1 MLAPKRKWI
10 SFITLIV
17 LVAAMRD
24 ANAETQY
31 DTGASDS
38 EIRIGNI
45 MPYSGPASAY
55 GIIGRTMNAF
65 FQMVNDNGGVNGR
78 HINFI
83 SYDDAYSPSKAVEQ
97 ARRLV
102 EDDEVLAIFAPFGT
116 ASNAAIQ
123 RYMNNKRVP
132 QLFVISGASRWG
144 DPEQFPWTIGWQP
157 TYRAE
162 ARVYATYI
170 LTNHPNARIG
180 IIYQNDDFGREYLR
194 GLEDVFKDRFSKM
207 VIATAHYEVGTP
219 TVDSQVVA
227 IKSSAPDIFINV
239 ATPKYAAQAIRKLG
253 ELNWRPLHILTNV
266 SVSIGA
272 VLRPAGLQNSHGIL
286 SAGYQM
292 DVTDAQWA
300 GHPGMQGFRAFLN
313 KYYPEVDRTE
323 SGPLIAY
330 NMGTALVEVIKRC
343 GHNLTR
349 SNIMKIASD
358 LDLEIGGYIPGVRI
372 RTSRADFFPIEQLQM
387 MKFNGAQWDLF
398 GPLVNGGDDRLT
410 ASK

>member
-1 MLAPKRKWI
+1 MLAPKQYWI
-10 SFITLIV
+10 SFIALVV
-17 LVAAMRD
+17 LMAATRC
-24 ANAETQY
+24 ANAEKQY
-31 DTGASDS
+31 DAGASDF

-55 GIIGRTMNAF
+55 GIIGRTMKAF
-65 FQMVNDNGGVNGR
+65 FQMVNDNGGINGR
-78 HINFI
+78 RINFI
-83 SYDDAYSPSKAVEQ
+83 SYDDAYSPSKTMEQ

-102 EDDEVLAIFAPFGT
+102 EDNEVLAIFAPFGT

-144 DPEQFPWTIGWQP
+144 DPGQFPWTMGWQP

-162 ARVYATYI
+162 ARVYANYI
-170 LTNHPNARIG
+170 LSNHPNAHIG

-207 VIATAHYEVGTP
+207 VIAAAHYEVGTP

-227 IKSSAPDIFINV
+227 IKSSAPDVFINV
-239 ATPKYAAQAIRKLG
+239 ATPKYAAQVIRKLG
-253 ELNWRPLHILTNV
+253 ELNWRPIHILTNV

-272 VLRPAGLQNSHGIL
+272 VLRPAGLQNSNGIL

-300 GHPGMQGFRAFLN
+300 RQPGMRSFRSFLD

-343 GHNLTR
+343 GDDLSR
-349 SNIMKIASD
+349 LNIMKTASD

-372 RTSRADFFPIEQLQM
+372 RTSPTDFFPIEQLQM
-387 MKFNGAQWDLF
+387 MRFNGAQWDLF
-398 GPLVNGGDDRLT
+398 GPLVGGEENPLT